1 MKNLVLAS
9 AMAIASVF
17 SFAAPSMAQSV
28 TVTTTERAAPR
39 YMQRHAQRYEHRR
52 VQQDCRVKRVKT
64 IRHGQ
69 TVIKETRVC
78 R

>member
-1 MKNLVLAS
+1 
-9 AMAIASVF
+9 
-17 SFAAPSMAQSV
+17 
-28 TVTTTERAAPR
+28 
-39 YMQRHAQRYEHRR
+39 MQRHAQRYEHRR
-52 VQQDCRVKRVKT
+52 PQQDCRVKRVKT